1 MLQQDLDFL
10 KGVEDGVYTQE
21 DDVQQG
27 GKPTAGTDDIAA
39 ANAVVA
45 NVAQQQG
52 AAPQP
57 QQPPSASRE
66 GYQYRELTYEPLTQ
80 EPVAPVSDNLQRLH
94 NERLKRLGVLA
105 KGDNTAFESLTR
117 AYVDPEAEKAKRD
130 RYDNRR
136 SQYRS
141 LVDFA
146 GMLSNA
152 IDAVGTGNNA
162 YSVRRE
168 SPTAQY
174 DNITTQEQARLDDR
188 YNRALNLTL
197 QAKQADVTRND
208 NNRRIADN
216 EIEQAYNAEKNY
228 NLAEANRKY
237 KYQASERAYKQDL
250 AQKNN
255 QGRMKEEELQER
267 KRANKAREAND
278 RQRIAQGWARVN
290 IAAQKASG
298 GKGGKDEKNS
308 VIISPAAAPD
318 RRLGSGVR
326 LMRGNK
332 VLRYNNANGK
342 EQKKAFEESAESF
355 ARTYY
360 KEIGLEKI
368 PKILG
373 FTDKNDKGNMRNAL
387 VTAAKTDPRFCLVW
401 AAQNGDLDEFVNAF
415 DLYREGWGL
424 SNEAAYKKVAEL
436 TNSDED
442 SIEYIVERAKNK

>member
-1 MLQQDLDFL
+1 M
-10 KGVEDGVYTQE
+10 KSVEDGIYTQG

-27 GKPTAGTDDIAA
+27 DKPTAGTDDIAA

-52 AAPQP
+52 AAAQP

-66 GYQYRELTYEPLTQ
+66 GYQYRELTYEPLAQ
-80 EPVAPVSDNLQRLH
+80 EPVAPVSDHLQQLH

-105 KGDNTAFESLTR
+105 KGDNTAYESLTR

-130 RYDNRR
+130 LYDKRR

-152 IDAVGTGNNA
+152 IDAVGTGHNA

-174 DNITTQEQARLDDR
+174 DNITTREQARLDNR

-208 NNRRIADN
+208 NNRRMADN

-228 NLAEANRKY
+228 NLSEANRKY

-290 IAAQKASG
+290 IAAQQASK
-298 GKGGKDEKNS
+298 GKGGKEEKNN

-326 LMRGNK
+326 LMSGKK
-332 VLRYNNANGK
+332 VLRYNNANGG
-342 EQKKAFEESAESF
+342 EQKKAFKESAESF

-360 KEIGLEKI
+360 KEIGLKKI
-368 PKILG
+368 SEILG
-373 FTDKNDKGNMRNAL
+373 YSDNRLGKGSASNAL

-424 SNEAAYKKVAEL
+424 SDEAAYKNVAEL

>member
-1 MLQQDLDFL
+1 MLQEDFL
-10 KGVEDGVYTQE
+10 KSVEDGIYTQE

-27 GKPTAGTDDIAA
+27 DKPTAGTDDIAA
-39 ANAVVA
+39 AKAVVA
-45 NVAQQQG
+45 NVALQQG
-52 AAPQP
+52 ATAQP

-66 GYQYRELTYEPLTQ
+66 GYQYRELTYEPLAQ
-80 EPVAPVSDNLQRLH
+80 EPVAPVSDNLQQLH

-130 RYDNRR
+130 LYDKRR

-152 IDAVGTGNNA
+152 IDAVGTGHNA

-174 DNITTQEQARLDDR
+174 DNITAQEQARLDNR

-208 NNRRIADN
+208 NNRRMADN

-237 KYQASERAYKQDL
+237 KYQASERAYRQSLEEKD
-250 AQKNN
+250 N
-255 QGRMKEEELQER
+255 QGRIKEEELQER

-290 IAAQKASG
+290 IAAQQASG
-298 GKGGKDEKNS
+298 GKKGKDEKNS

-326 LMRGNK
+326 LMSGKK
-332 VLRYNNANGK
+332 VLRYNNANGG
-342 EQKKAFEESAESF
+342 EQKKAFKESAESF

-360 KEIGLEKI
+360 KEIGLKKI
-368 PKILG
+368 SEILG
-373 FTDKNDKGNMRNAL
+373 YSDNKLGKGSASNAL

-424 SNEAAYKKVAEL
+424 SDEAAYKNVAEL

-442 SIEYIVERAKNK
+442 SIEYIVEKAKNK

>member
-1 MLQQDLDFL
+1 M
-10 KGVEDGVYTQE
+10 KGVEDGIYTQE

-45 NVAQQQG
+45 NVAQQQV
-52 AAPQP
+52 AAPQS
-57 QQPPSASRE
+57 QQPTSSRRE
-66 GYQYRELTYEPLTQ
+66 GYQYRELTYEPIEQ
-80 EPVAPVSDNLQRLH
+80 DPVAPVSDNLQQLH

-117 AYVDPEAEKAKRD
+117 AYVDPEAEKARRD
-130 RYDNRR
+130 LHDKRR

-174 DNITTQEQARLDDR
+174 DNITAQEQARLDDR

-208 NNRRIADN
+208 NNRRMADN

-298 GKGGKDEKNS
+298 GKGGKDGKNS
-308 VIISPAAAPD
+308 VIISPAAAPNP
-318 RRLGSGVR
+318 LSGSGVR
-326 LMRGNK
+326 LMSGKK

-360 KEIGLEKI
+360 TSIGLEKI
-368 PKILG
+368 PKMLG

-401 AAQNGDLDEFVNAF
+401 AAQNGDLEEFVNAF

>member
-1 MLQQDLDFL
+1 MLQEDFL
-10 KGVEDGVYTQE
+10 KGVEDGIYTQE

-45 NVAQQQG
+45 NVAQQQV

-57 QQPPSASRE
+57 QQPPSSSRE

-80 EPVAPVSDNLQRLH
+80 EPVAPVSDNLQQLH

-117 AYVDPEAEKAKRD
+117 AYVDPEKEKARRD
-130 RYDNRR
+130 LHDKRR

-152 IDAVGTGNNA
+152 IDAVGTGHNA

-174 DNITTQEQARLDDR
+174 DNITAQEQARLDDR

-208 NNRRIADN
+208 NNRRMADN

-250 AQKNN
+250 EQKNN

-308 VIISPAAAPD
+308 VIISPAAAPNP
-318 RRLGSGVR
+318 LSWSGVR
-326 LMRGNK
+326 LMSGKK

-355 ARTYY
+355 ARTCY

-368 PKILG
+368 PKMLG